1 MHLDNCQRHNR
12 RDNGRRRPIVHD
24 KIAPTFRILPC
35 PPRSTRMRPLV
46 SGLVDD
52 QILIVINDLLTQITA
67 VFVTIGGAS
76 DGSGTRTKTTG
87 NYRG

>member
-1 MHLDNCQRHNR
+1 
-12 RDNGRRRPIVHD
+12 
-24 KIAPTFRILPC
+24 
-35 PPRSTRMRPLV
+35 MRPLV

-52 QILIVINDLLTQITA
+52 QILIVINNLLTQITA

>member
-1 MHLDNCQRHNR
+1 MIK
-12 RDNGRRRPIVHD
+12 PISHKMRESIQAVTD
-24 KIAPTFRILPC
+24 IRSGLIC
-35 PPRSTRMRPLV
+35 RPPRSTRMRPLV